1 MIDLVKSV
9 MYRKAKASL
18 SYYAFMAHRNL
29 GSTRPGSLAI
39 LN

>member
-18 SYYAFMAHRNL
+18 SYYAFMAHWNL
-29 GSTRPGSLAI
+29 GLTRHGDRAR
-39 LN
+39 